1 MGKTAAAAAKKKRRP
16 GERPTPPH
24 RISSLTA
31 PGWWSAGV
39 RFAAEAG
46 GAPPVQRSSSG
57 VTKASIGAR
66 LAKRRSSRTATVTVS
81 SALAASGK
89 AGPAKVLTPRVY
101 QQPSLSARSRRF

>member
-1 MGKTAAAAAKKKRRP
+1 M
-16 GERPTPPH
+16 
-24 RISSLTA
+24 
-31 PGWWSAGV
+31 

-101 QQPSLSARSRRF
+101 QQPSLSRPRRF